1 MKKIVKKLRS
11 QAGESIAETLVAVL
25 VIAVALTMLA
35 SMISA
40 TVSMVKTSEAK
51 MDDYYKANAALE
63 TLSADKEMTVNIS
76 QGEEESSVLIES
88 ADVVYDI
95 NNVLSKPVIAYRYS
109 G

>member
-1 MKKIVKKLRS
+1 MKTIGKKLRS

-63 TLSADKEMTVNIS
+63 NLEAGEPLTVSIKQGDTDVESIS
-76 QGEEESSVLIES
+76 
-88 ADVVYDI
+88 VVSEKND
-95 NNVLSKPVIAYRYS
+95 VLSKPIIAYRMKADGES
-109 G
+109 

>member
-1 MKKIVKKLRS
+1 MKKIGKKLCS

-63 TLSADKEMTVNIS
+63 TLDADDPLTIS
-76 QGEEESSVLIES
+76 IKGN
-88 ADVVYDI
+88 ADVESISVVSAKND
-95 NNVLSKPVIAYRYS
+95 VLSKPVIAYRYD

>member
-1 MKKIVKKLRS
+1 MKKIGKKLCS

-63 TLSADKEMTVNIS
+63 TLDADDPLAVTLTVSIKGDAEVESVSAVGAK
-76 QGEEESSVLIES
+76 
-88 ADVVYDI
+88 
-95 NNVLSKPVIAYRYS
+95 NNVLSKPVIAYRYN